1 MAFVAVSATPACA
14 EAPMETLVRTNSAS
28 ETGPMDRQKACL
40 TEAVFK
46 EAGAEPAVGRLAV
59 AHVILNRTRSGI
71 FPKTVCGV
79 VNQKGQFT
87 YKHGARVKR
96 GAERQWAEARAVATL
111 ALSGAMSDVAKSA
124 LFFQSTRV
132 RPSFSLRQVARIGGH
147 AFYVG
152 R

>member
-1 MAFVAVSATPACA
+1 MAFVAMTATPSHA
-14 EAPMETLVRTNSAS
+14 EAPMETLVRTSSAS

-40 TEAVFK
+40 AEAVFK

-87 YKHGARVKR
+87 YKHGGGIKR

-111 ALSGAMSDVAKSA
+111 ALSGTMSDVVKSA
-124 LFFQSTRV
+124 LFFQSVRR
-132 RPSFSLRQVARIGGH
+132 RPSYSLRQVARIGGH